1 MPPVSV
7 MEDFGPAD
15 IYLGASFVS
24 IRGPIKRILPVF
36 KMVSI
41 VASAIGMICKASPD
55 VKTMWSIFESA
66 VANFRTVSRLSSM
79 ESG

>member
-1 MPPVSV
+1 

-15 IYLGASFVS
+15 MYLGASFAS
-24 IRGPIKRILPVF
+24 INGPINRTLPSF
-36 KMVSI
+36 KMDSM
-41 VASAIGMICKASPD
+41 VASAIGIICKASPD

-66 VANFRTVSRLSSM
+66 VANFRTVSRLCSK